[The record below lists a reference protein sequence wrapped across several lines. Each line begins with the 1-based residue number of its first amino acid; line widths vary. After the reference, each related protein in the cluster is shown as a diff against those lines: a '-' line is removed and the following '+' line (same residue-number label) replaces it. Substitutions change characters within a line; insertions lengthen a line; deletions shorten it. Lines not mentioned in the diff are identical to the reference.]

1 MFQGDLMQPGRG
13 FMNKVRLCS
22 LVLLAF
28 LSTAW
33 PQQEQPA
40 KVLNPL
46 QMQGAAAETPAASS
60 TPAVIPSQLKVFG
73 SDFFSSPEGLN
84 PDQITPAA
92 PDQYVLAAGD
102 RLGIHLGGKA
112 QENFE
117 TMVTADGKIYLPT
130 VGVFSVQGLTLTRA
144 QNLIDQRL
152 RRYYSNYNLDVVL
165 IAPKMVRVAVVGDVQ
180 APGFYTFSALNTALD
195 AVARA
200 LGPTPGGSL
209 RDLQLLRGDSVAAHI
224 DLYDYLLRPQ
234 SRPDLLLQSGD
245 RIFVAPSRNRVRVDG
260 EVSRPA
266 IYELNPVHRERLTE
280 LIGLAGGLT
289 GRAFRHKIEWS
300 RLQPDGTRRVQ
311 YVDYDAALAD
321 SSLNGFLQNE
331 DQIHVYSKLEQV
343 PRRTVVIQGEV
354 NKPGEY
360 ELETDMRLS
369 DLVLKAG
376 SLTRAAYLLKAQVAK
391 VAPKTAPRIIEVD
404 LGRALSGK
412 EDSLDVPLDDDDQV
426 FIRRIPEWKVGPMV
440 EVRGEVIFPG
450 FYSIIED
457 TTLLSQIL
465 GKCGGFTQDALISEA
480 KLIRRSE
487 VLPEDKEFERLKEMG
502 RDEMSRLEYE
512 YLVMKQNSSGVNEI
526 VVDFYKLAVKK
537 DSRQDVALRDGDM
550 IVVPRTPRVV
560 MVTGRVARPGGIL
573 YQSGANLKYYINQ
586 AGGYSWDA
594 DARRTKVIQS
604 NGAIE
609 DDEDV
614 DTFVAGDRIWVP
626 RKQDHNYWQIF
637 RDTIMV
643 VGQIAAIFL
652 VIQNAKKQ

>member
-1 MFQGDLMQPGRG
+1 MI
-13 FMNKVRLCS
+13 KIRLFS
-22 LVLLAF
+22 LVLLGF

-33 PQQEQPA
+33 SQPEQAA

-46 QMQGAAAETPAASS
+46 QSAAPETHATPAS
-60 TPAVIPSQLKVFG
+60 TPVVIPGQLKIFG
-73 SDFFSSPEGLN
+73 SDFFSNPEALN
-84 PDQITPAA
+84 PEQITPAA
-92 PDQYVLAAGD
+92 PDRYVLAAGD

-130 VGVFSVQGLTLTRA
+130 VGVFSLQGLTLSQA
-144 QNLIDQRL
+144 QTLIDQRL
-152 RRYYSNYNLDVVL
+152 RRFYSNYNLDVVL
-165 IAPKMVRVAVVGDVQ
+165 ISPKMVRVGVVGDVQ
-180 APGFYTFSALNTALD
+180 APGFYTLSALNTALD

-209 RDLQLLRGDSVAAHI
+209 RDLQLFRGDSVAAHI

-234 SRPDLLLQSGD
+234 TRPDIMLQSGD

-266 IYELNPVHRERLTE
+266 IYELNPVSRERLTE
-280 LIGLAGGLT
+280 LMELAGGLT
-289 GRAFRHKIEWS
+289 GRAYRSKIEWS

-311 YVDYDAALAD
+311 YVDYDAVLAD
-321 SSLNGFLQNE
+321 SSINGFLQNE
-331 DQIHVYSKLEQV
+331 DQIHVYSRLEQV
-343 PRRTVVIQGEV
+343 PRRIVVIQGEV

-360 ELETDMRLS
+360 DLETNMRLS

-376 SLTRAAYLLKAQVAK
+376 SLTRSAYMLKAQVAK
-391 VAPKTAPRIIEVD
+391 VAPKTAPKIIEVD
-404 LGRALSGK
+404 LGLALSGTA
-412 EDSLDVPLDDDDQV
+412 DSLDVPLDDDDQV

-440 EVRGEVIFPG
+440 EVRGEVVFPG

-457 TTLLSQIL
+457 TTLLGQIL
-465 GKCGGFTQDALISEA
+465 GKCGGFTKDALISEA
-480 KLIRRSE
+480 KLIRRRE
-487 VLPEDKEFERLKEMG
+487 ILPEDKEYERLKEMT
-502 RDEMSRLEYE
+502 RDEMSKLEYE

-526 VVDFYKLAVKK
+526 VVDFYKLTVKK
-537 DSRQDVALRDGDM
+537 DNRQDIALRDGDM
-550 IVVPRTPRVV
+550 IQVPRTPRVV
-560 MVTGRVARPGGIL
+560 MVTGRVARPGGVL
-573 YQSGANLKYYINQ
+573 YRPGANLKYYINQ

-652 VIQNAKKQ
+652 VIQNAKK